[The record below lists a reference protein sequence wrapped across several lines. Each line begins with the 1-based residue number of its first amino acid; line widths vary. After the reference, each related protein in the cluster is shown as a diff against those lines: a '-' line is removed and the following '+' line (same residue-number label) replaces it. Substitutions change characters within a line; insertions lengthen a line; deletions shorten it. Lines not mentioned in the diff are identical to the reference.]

1 MPVPALQ
8 GLHEAA
14 LMSGLQEDA
23 ISAHIHA
30 LCLIQGDGRNKSG
43 SKI

>member
-14 LMSGLQEDA
+14 WMSELQEDA
-23 ISAHIHA
+23 ASAYFHA
-30 LCLIQGDGRNKSG
+30 PSLIQEDGRNKSG